1 MQTLTLK
8 GGVPFT
14 RRPSPVSPSGL
25 YVLDDSASPVARRSV
40 RSPRV
45 PQVIAHDRA
54 TMRDLV
60 LGAFLGPQFFR
71 EDEPAR
77 AAEYTTEKTRDAFPA
92 RLAEDLAPVPTEG
105 GPDGRLPKEYVTSL
119 ARGTTRVIASE
130 TRKKKTSAIPLG
142 PLAFQDA
149 HIVRAVSQLQPGH
162 QAWLRYAYA
171 DSKVWDDESGAVV
184 GVWAIYEPRLGKLQ
198 AKSLQKAKGLAHLA
212 VQDIKLFLNCAR
224 SNYGAGRLCELL
236 GVTDV
241 NYRKHWSARWQG
253 LRDAV
258 LELDGLA
265 LEELA
270 RRMKGYDFVLM
281 DRGL

>member
-8 GGVPFT
+8 GGVSSA
-14 RRPSPVSPSGL
+14 RPATPSGL
-25 YVLDDSASPVARRSV
+25 YVLDDSARPVAPRPVRARRAPEV
-40 RSPRV
+40 MT
-45 PQVIAHDRA
+45 HDRA
-54 TMRDLV
+54 IMRDLV

-77 AAEYTTEKTRDAFPA
+77 AAEYTTDKTRDAFPA
-92 RLAEDLAPVPTEG
+92 RLAADLAAVPTEG

-130 TRKKKTSAIPLG
+130 TRKKKASAVPLG

-149 HIVRAVSQLQPGH
+149 HIVRAVGQLQPGH

-171 DSKVWDDESGAVV
+171 DSKAWDDESGAVV
-184 GVWAIYEPRLGKLQ
+184 GVWGIYEPRLGKLQ

-212 VQDIKLFLNCAR
+212 VQDMKLFVNCAR
-224 SNYGAGRLCELL
+224 SNYSAGRLCELL

-258 LELDGLA
+258 LELDSQA
-265 LEELA
+265 LEELV
-270 RRMKGYDFVLM
+270 RLLKGYDFVLL